1 MSTKISI
8 VNVNDYESIPDAI
21 VAAIKM
27 IEKDFL
33 FDILNCK
40 NILLKPNLLRA
51 TKDACT
57 QPVFVEGVIRYL
69 KEIGVPMESVS
80 IGDSPGQI
88 KISAEKIA
96 KKIGLLEV
104 CEEASIKFINFE
116 HDTPVHDVIE
126 GALRLKDYYVSN
138 PVNECDL
145 LINLPKLKTHG
156 EATITGAIK
165 NYWGII
171 PGGLKAK
178 YHLLGRNPEQFGEAL
193 ADNFSWVVKNKQNRL
208 IVYDCVRVMQG
219 TMGPVSGPMKKWDLI
234 LVGTDELALDVIAL
248 EIGRYKGLKHVPHLR
263 NTFERKLGEGNLDKI
278 EIVGLSL
285 EEARKLVPKFKV
297 PGKTMTRFA
306 SFITRSIV
314 YKVTKKIPTL
324 KKKKCIQ
331 CGQCFEVCPAN
342 AIDFKSGE
350 YPKFLRKAC
359 ISCLCCMEMCPQ
371 QAIITKLRG
380 FSGLFHSY

>member
-8 VNVNDYESIPDAI
+8 VNINDYESIPDAI

-27 IEKDFL
+27 IEEDFH
-33 FDILNCK
+33 FDILSCK
-40 NILLKPNLLRA
+40 KILLKPNLLRA

-57 QPVFVEGVIRYL
+57 QPVFVEGVIKYL
-69 KEIGVPMESVS
+69 EEIGVAMENVS

-88 KISAEKIA
+88 KISAEQIA
-96 KKIGLLEV
+96 KKISLLEV
-104 CEEASIKFINFE
+104 CEKASIKFINFE
-116 HDTPVHDVIE
+116 HDTPVHGVIE

-193 ADNFSWVVKNKQNRL
+193 ADNFSWVVKNKPNRL

-248 EIGRYKGLKHVPHLR
+248 EIGRFKGLKRVPHLK
-263 NTFERKLGEGNLDKI
+263 NAYERGLGIGNLDDI
-278 EIVGLSL
+278 EILGLSI
-285 EEARKLVPKFKV
+285 EEAINLAQKFKV

-314 YKVTKKIPTL
+314 YKVTKKIPKL
-324 KKKKCIQ
+324 KKKICIQ

-350 YPKFLRKAC
+350 YPKFLRKKC

-371 QAIITKLRG
+371 QAIKTKLRG
-380 FSGLFHSY
+380 FGGLFHSY

>member
-88 KISAEKIA
+88 KISAEQIA

-248 EIGRYKGLKHVPHLR
+248 EIGRFKGLKHVPHLR

>member
-8 VNVNDYESIPDAI
+8 VNINDYENIPDAI

-27 IEKDFL
+27 IEEDFH
-33 FDILNCK
+33 FDISNCK

-57 QPVFVEGVIRYL
+57 QPVFVEGVIKYL
-69 KEIGVPMESVS
+69 KEIGVAMENVS

-88 KISAEKIA
+88 KISAEQIA
-96 KKIGLLEV
+96 KKISLLEV
-104 CEEASIKFINFE
+104 CKKASIKFINFE

-126 GALRLKDYYVSN
+126 GALRLKDYYISN

-178 YHLLGRNPEQFGEAL
+178 YHLLGRNPVQFGEAL
-193 ADNFSWVVKNKQNRL
+193 ADNFSWVVKNKLNRL
-208 IVYDCVRVMQG
+208 IVYDLIRVMQG
-219 TMGPVSGPMKKWDLI
+219 TMGLVSGTMKKWDLI

-248 EIGRYKGLKHVPHLR
+248 EIGKFKGLKHVPHLK
-263 NTFERKLGEGNLDKI
+263 NIFERRLGEGNLDQI

-285 EEARKLVPKFKV
+285 EEARNLAPKFRV

-314 YKVTKKIPTL
+314 YKVTKKIPIL
-324 KKKKCIQ
+324 KKKKCVQ

-350 YPKFLRKAC
+350 YPKFLRNVC

-371 QAIITKLRG
+371 QAIKTKLRG
-380 FSGLFHSY
+380 FGGLFHSY

>member
-21 VAAIKM
+21 VVAIKL
-27 IEKDFL
+27 IEKNFDFN
-33 FDILNCK
+33 ILNCK

-57 QPVFVEGVIRYL
+57 QPVFVEGVIKYL
-69 KEIGVPMESVS
+69 KEIGVAMENVS

-88 KISAEKIA
+88 KISAEQIA
-96 KKIGLLEV
+96 KKISLFEV
-104 CEEASIKFINFE
+104 CEKAGIKFINFE
-116 HDTPVHDVIE
+116 HDTPVHEVIE

-193 ADNFSWVVKNKQNRL
+193 ADNFSWVTKNKPNRL
-208 IVYDCVRVMQG
+208 IIYDCVRVMQG
-219 TMGPVSGPMKKWDLI
+219 TMGPMSGPMKKWDLI

-248 EIGRYKGLKHVPHLR
+248 EIGRFKGLKHVPHLK
-263 NTFERKLGEGNLDKI
+263 NAYERGLGIGDLENI

-285 EEARKLVPKFKV
+285 EEARNLAPKFKV
-297 PGKTMTRFA
+297 PGKTMTRFG
-306 SFITRSIV
+306 SFITRNIV
-314 YKVTKKIPTL
+314 YKVTKKIPIL
-324 KKKKCIQ
+324 KKKVCVQ
-331 CGQCFEVCPAN
+331 CGQCFEVCPAK

-350 YPKFLRKAC
+350 YPKFLKKVC

-371 QAIITKLRG
+371 QAIKTKLRG
-380 FSGLFHSY
+380 FGGLFHSY